1 MCQRTLLFG
10 SILDPANVAYLDG
23 RAVDV
28 CDDEFFHIAR
38 VGKTPERSQNQFT
51 PPRLDVSARHVCV
64 LSLQSVAHRGDG
76 KFVSCQPLRIDPDID
91 RALQT
96 TNDVDL
102 ADTFGTLEL
111 RTNDFVAVFGQLAKR
126 SLTRKGDGDDRRTVV
141 IEFSNDRRLHVGRQ
155 VADDRSDAIA
165 NILGRSVDVAIKIE
179 RRHHERR
186 SLPGNRAQLI
196 DAIDGV
202 DDFFDSLRDER
213 LHLFRRR
220 AGQIS
225 THADGGKIDGRKTID
240 AQLEITRRADDDQR
254 QNDHRGE
261 DRAADT
267 NFSELLHGRI
277 LDFRF

>member
-38 VGKTPERSQNQFT
+38 VGKTPERPHNQFT
-51 PPRLDVSARHVCV
+51 PLRLDVSARNVCV

-111 RTNDFVAVFGQLAKR
+111 RTNDFVAVFGQLANR
-126 SLTRKGDGDDRRTVV
+126 SLTRKGDGNDRRAVV

-179 RRHHERR
+179 RRYYERR

-202 DDFFDSLRDER
+202 DDFFDSLRDQCFFF
-213 LHLFRRR
+213 LRRR
-220 AGQIS
+220 APQIPTLS
-225 THADGGKIDGRKTID
+225 PGRP
-240 AQLEITRRADDDQR
+240 LS
-254 QNDHRGE
+254 G
-261 DRAADT
+261 
-267 NFSELLHGRI
+267 
-277 LDFRF
+277 

>member
-1 MCQRTLLFG
+1 MTRDLMQRRVDIPLLVADDLHLDVGWQLGRDPSELGFDVADNCDTVGSRLAANLERDCRRTVQMGQRTLLFG
-10 SILDPANVAYLDG
+10 PILDPANVANLDG
-23 RAVDV
+23 RAVDI

-126 SLTRKGDGDDRRTVV
+126 SLTRK
-141 IEFSNDRRLHVGRQ
+141 
-155 VADDRSDAIA
+155 
-165 NILGRSVDVAIKIE
+165 
-179 RRHHERR
+179 
-186 SLPGNRAQLI
+186 
-196 DAIDGV
+196 
-202 DDFFDSLRDER
+202 
-213 LHLFRRR
+213 
-220 AGQIS
+220 
-225 THADGGKIDGRKTID
+225 
-240 AQLEITRRADDDQR
+240 
-254 QNDHRGE
+254 
-261 DRAADT
+261 
-267 NFSELLHGRI
+267 
-277 LDFRF
+277 